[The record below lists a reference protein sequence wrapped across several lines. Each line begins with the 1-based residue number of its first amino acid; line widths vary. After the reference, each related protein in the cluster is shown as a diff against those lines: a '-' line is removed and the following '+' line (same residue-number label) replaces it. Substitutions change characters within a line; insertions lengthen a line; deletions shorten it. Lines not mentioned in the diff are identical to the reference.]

1 MLGESMVLSGKVLI
15 VSVKC
20 ESQFRVRSSS
30 PLSLL
35 KEPQSKLGQLPSE
48 GSHPFRPGWFL
59 ARVSRG
65 QKQ

>member
-1 MLGESMVLSGKVLI
+1 MLGESMVQGGKVLV

-20 ESQFRVRSSS
+20 ESQFIERSSS

-35 KEPQSKLGQLPSE
+35 KEPQAELGQLPSK
-48 GSHPFRPGWFL
+48 GSHLLLPGWFPV
-59 ARVSRG
+59 RVSRG